1 MQNSMISLIIFE
13 TSIKSHLFNF
23 AFSYLSL
30 HNRLFSLP
38 IINLI
43 NSLLDIIIQSAASF
57 ICIDTSFIP
66 EAWSLFSHL
75 LFPRPP
81 NVPTLSHPL
90 SPPQSGRGRVSLALG
105 NLTRSL
111 PLSKHISRFFLSLSP
126 QPRTTIL
133 LICLF

>member
-13 TSIKSHLFNF
+13 ISIKSHLFNF

-30 HNRLFSLP
+30 HNHLFSLP

-43 NSLLDIIIQSAASF
+43 NSPLDIIQSAASF
-57 ICIDTSFIP
+57 ICIDTSLIP
-66 EAWSLFSHL
+66 EAWSLFSPL

-90 SPPQSGRGRVSLALG
+90 SLPKWAWSCLSGTRESHSL
-105 NLTRSL
+105 T
-111 PLSKHISRFFLSLSP
+111 LSLSLNIYP
-126 QPRTTIL
+126 VSSFHYPRSLEQP
-133 LICLF
+133 C